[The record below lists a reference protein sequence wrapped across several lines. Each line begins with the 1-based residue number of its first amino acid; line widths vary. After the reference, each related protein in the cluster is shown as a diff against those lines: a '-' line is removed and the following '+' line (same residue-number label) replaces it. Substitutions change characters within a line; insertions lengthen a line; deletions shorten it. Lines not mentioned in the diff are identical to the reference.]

1 MSQPFGDPT
10 PHEGQPSYPPQAYA
24 PSGQPQGQPQG
35 QPPQTYGGQPGQLT
49 PGYGAP
55 PPSGQIGIHREPWV
69 QWLMLLIPIYGIVHV
84 CSVPEQLKRYDHRVG
99 GSGVATF
106 FAFFPGA
113 YLLLIPPIIVTVRT
127 AERIRQA
134 QHAAGLQPT
143 CSTAKSVLGL
153 FLFNTVYW
161 HWQGEMNKIWDR
173 YPGAPTGTLVPLN
186 A

>member
-1 MSQPFGDPT
+1 MIKSPPLSYWLVDHQNVDEPT
-10 PHEGQPSYPPQAYA
+10 
-24 PSGQPQGQPQG
+24 QGAHVI
-35 QPPQTYGGQPGQLT
+35 QLVHISDVT
-49 PGYGAP
+49 G
-55 PPSGQIGIHREPWV
+55 PW
-69 QWLMLLIPIYGIVHV
+69 
-84 CSVPEQLKRYDHRVG
+84 
-99 GSGVATF
+99 
-106 FAFFPGA
+106 
-113 YLLLIPPIIVTVRT
+113 